1 MDSYKVKSANRDRK
15 VAVRR
20 AAPPLDNRKSIA
32 TIVAVIG
39 KRASQP
45 VRKGGKR

>member
-1 MDSYKVKSANRDRK
+1 MDGYKVKSANRDRK

-20 AAPPLDNRKSIA
+20 AAWPLDNRRSIQ

-45 VRKGGKR
+45 VKRGKR

>member
-1 MDSYKVKSANRDRK
+1 MDYKVKDRSAK
-15 VAVRR
+15 VAKRR
-20 AAPPLDNRKSIA
+20 AAMPVNGRSVF
-32 TIVAVIG
+32 TIQTAIV